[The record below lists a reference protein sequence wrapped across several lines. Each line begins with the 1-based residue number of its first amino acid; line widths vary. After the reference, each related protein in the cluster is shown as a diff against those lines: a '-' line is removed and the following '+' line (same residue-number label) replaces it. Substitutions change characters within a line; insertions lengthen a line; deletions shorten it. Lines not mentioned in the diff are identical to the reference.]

1 MRRLA
6 EIEANL
12 LNSPLTR
19 LQIHRHEAE
28 ARRLREEIYG
38 PTKRGGDRGNQ
49 YTGGKV
55 ANGHSDR
62 LPKSDSL
69 AAQTESTEAFG
80 STLRS
85 PLQASF
91 GGGVR

>member
-1 MRRLA
+1 MR
-6 EIEANL
+6 
-12 LNSPLTR
+12 SSLTR
-19 LQIHRHEAE
+19 LQVHWHEAE
-28 ARRLREEIYG
+28 ARHLRDAIYG

-55 ANGHSDR
+55 ANGHGDR
-62 LPKSDSL
+62 LPESDSL

-80 STLRS
+80 AALRT

-91 GGGVR
+91 GGGVRSA